1 MKPWRD
7 IFSVEKWNGVV
18 QAYQYGGLRSKSKTL
33 GRHILS
39 NWMSDSAGVKL
50 PREIIELTRL
60 IGQYHAIEK
69 TELANIPSRV
79 TQLKAIND
87 LARRYLQR
95 FRADRPNQRKHEDG
109 ISE

>member
-7 IFSVEKWNGVV
+7 IFSVETWNGVV
-18 QAYQYGGLRSKSKTL
+18 QAYQYGSLKSKSKTL

-50 PREIIELTRL
+50 PREIIELTQVIRN
-60 IGQYHAIEK
+60 YHNIEK
-69 TELANIPSRV
+69 TELANIPDRV

-95 FRADRPNQRKHEDG
+95 FRADHAHKEK
-109 ISE
+109 